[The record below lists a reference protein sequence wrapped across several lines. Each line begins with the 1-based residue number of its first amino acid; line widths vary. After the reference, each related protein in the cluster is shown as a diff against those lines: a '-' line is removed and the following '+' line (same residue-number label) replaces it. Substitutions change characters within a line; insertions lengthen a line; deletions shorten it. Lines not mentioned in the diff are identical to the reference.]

1 MKCDTTNVILTIV
14 LGVLLFADVLFALRT
29 INHTRELRSLNTQVN
44 QIQTSLLQMQSLV
57 NDVAVYN
64 QRTPGPELS
73 KLLQSVQVKPAAH

>member
-64 QRTPGPELS
+64 QRTTGPELS
-73 KLLQSVQVKPAAH
+73 KLLQSVQDKPAAH